1 MALFHLQGVGCIHC
15 SCVRHLGDFQVR
27 TEAAGRTVDH
37 RVLANGRQRL
47 VFFGQQSAHDT
58 CVSLDDAVIQTQ
70 AVKNAAVGVIHFR
83 IAGIQSLL
91 VDVKGIGVLHDEF
104 TDPDQAEPRSGFV
117 PVFVLDLVQVV
128 GKVLVAAP
136 IHGCSHRK
144 QFFMGR
150 SQRVGL
156 SISVFQCEHVGI
168 HFLADD
174 FLDVFQDLLAH
185 GHDHVNAVGDLFDH
199 SRPDQQ
205 IAGDAVFITG
215 VLPQRIK
222 KAFTQFHGRFLTF
235 VSKIISQVPLLCHP
249 VIFRQ
254 TGPDRLS
261 DCPD

>member
-1 MALFHLQGVGCIHC
+1 M
-15 SCVRHLGDFQVR
+15 
-27 TEAAGRTVDH
+27 DH

-136 IHGCSHRK
+136 IHGCSHRE

-150 SQRVGL
+150 SQGVGFA
-156 SISVFQCEHVGI
+156 IPVFQGEHVVPEGFPAAGLDIDFFRDNGRHQKFLGTFGI

-199 SRPDQQ
+199 SSPDQQ

-215 VLPQRIK
+215 ILPQRIK

-261 DCPD
+261 LRLP